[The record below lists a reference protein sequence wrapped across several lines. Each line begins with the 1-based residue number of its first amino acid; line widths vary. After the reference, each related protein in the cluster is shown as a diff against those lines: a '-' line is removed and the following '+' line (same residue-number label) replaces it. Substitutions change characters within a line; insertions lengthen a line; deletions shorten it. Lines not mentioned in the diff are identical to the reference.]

1 MSILEKLSKLREVK
15 LKVVKRW
22 RLNPENCRLYM
33 KVYGLPTDELEEKA
47 KKQLN
52 IELTDSIAQGESV
65 V

>member
-1 MSILEKLSKLREVK
+1 M
-15 LKVVKRW
+15 
-22 RLNPENCRLYM
+22 LNPENCRLYM

>member
-1 MSILEKLSKLREVK
+1 
-15 LKVVKRW
+15 
-22 RLNPENCRLYM
+22 M

-65 V
+65 VQSIESE